1 MENLLKNTTV
11 YNVVI
16 VDNQEFWM
24 MPTDYIFT
32 ATSLNEDKQLLSKWL
47 NFNYY
52 VRLIDDELNDSIE
65 IWECQTNTLAD
76 PKRIS
81 VNLKQLMNDYQA

>member
-32 ATSLNEDKQLLSKWL
+32 ATGLNEAKQLLAKWL
-47 NFNYY
+47 NFNYD

>member
-32 ATSLNEDKQLLSKWL
+32 ATSLSQLPGTKVPGL
-47 NFNYY
+47 
-52 VRLIDDELNDSIE
+52 
-65 IWECQTNTLAD
+65 
-76 PKRIS
+76 
-81 VNLKQLMNDYQA
+81 